1 MLAILMLAGPVPA
14 DERHPLPDVYF
25 FYELR
30 IERGRL
36 YLLHETRW
44 TDQVAQDLLRDRVD
58 QDGDFKVSEFEG
70 AEFARKWAKRVLT
83 TFRVEI
89 QGEPVNLGEAEIN
102 FDTHIP
108 TARDLERL
116 GELDAEATESV
127 TDLEAYQG
135 LTWEFRVY
143 LDFEIP
149 LPTESPV
156 QVDLF
161 EETYQEEESEGPRPW
176 ATNAISAY
184 GEDGLSILQGTRPGD
199 PRQLTK
205 HIELVFDWSGRGPS
219 SFDWKEFEDPGEQLK
234 DILADV
240 IRGKVGLVL
249 GLILALVYGMGHALA
264 PGHGKAMVAAYL
276 IGTRGRVRDA
286 VTLGLIVTVTHTS
299 AIMVVA
305 ILAGLYLQGT
315 ERRELEQY
323 LGIASGVGILLIG
336 LWLLIR
342 NTRAW
347 IRKEPLFGHHHHH
360 HGHHHEHHDHSHDHH
375 HPHDHDHDHRDHD
388 QEPHDNGDRDH
399 ATAHGHHHHR
409 VPTSLRELLA
419 LGTMGGVVPCPA
431 AVVVCLWALQNDY
444 VWMATLVVGAFSL
457 GLAAVLVL
465 IGLMMVSSTR
475 TLERFSKGRERLTTV
490 LLVLPLASSI
500 LILGVGVL
508 VTWSSFQLGPG

>member
-1 MLAILMLAGPVPA
+1 VLSAATLAILLLAGALPA
-14 DERHPLPDVYF
+14 DERHPVPDVYF

-44 TDQVAQDLLRDRVD
+44 TDQVAQDLLRDQVD
-58 QDGDFKVSEFEG
+58 QDGDFQVSEIEG
-70 AEFARKWAKRVLT
+70 SEFARRWAERVVR

-89 QGEPVNLGEAEIN
+89 QGEPVHLGEAEVN
-102 FDTHIP
+102 FDTYIP

-116 GELDAEATESV
+116 GELDAEAIESV

-135 LTWEFRVY
+135 LSWEFRVY

-149 LPTESPV
+149 LPSASPV

-161 EETYQEEESEGPRPW
+161 EKTYQEEESEGLSPW

-184 GEDGLSILQGTRPGD
+184 GEDGLSILRGTPPGD
-199 PRQLTK
+199 PRRITE
-205 HIELVFDWSGRGPS
+205 HIELVFDWSGKGPS
-219 SFDWKEFEDPGEQLK
+219 AFDWKELENPDEELR

-249 GLILALVYGMGHALA
+249 GLILALVYGMGHAIA

-276 IGTRGRVRDA
+276 IGTRGRIRDA
-286 VTLGLIVTVTHTS
+286 VSLGLIVTLTHTS
-299 AIMVVA
+299 AIMLVA

-342 NTRAW
+342 NSRAW
-347 IRKEPLFGHHHHH
+347 IRKEPLFGHHHHGDH
-360 HGHHHEHHDHSHDHH
+360 DHHHHHHHHHHHDHDDHSHDHH
-375 HPHDHDHDHRDHD
+375 D
-388 QEPHDNGDRDH
+388 GDH
-399 ATAHGHHHHR
+399 APAHGHHHHR
-409 VPTSLRELLA
+409 VPTSFRELLG
-419 LGTMGGVVPCPA
+419 LGAMGGIVPCPA

-457 GLAAVLVL
+457 GLAVVLVV

-475 TLERFSKGRERLTTV
+475 TLERISRSRDRLKTL

-500 LILGVGVL
+500 LLLGVGVL
-508 VTWSSFQLGPG
+508 VTWSALQLGPG